1 MPKKITE
8 FTLTSGQITG
18 HSKPTKDSKDG
29 SFNYWNFESHNKQGT
44 KIGYGSIHTQILD
57 ALDVADQMEKGC
69 LVRVKIEIY
78 EKPEAVS
85 LSSGKGN
92 EF

>member
-44 KIGYGSIHTQILD
+44 KIGYGSIHTQILET
-57 ALDVADQMEKGC
+57 LGVADQMEKGC
-69 LVRVKIEIY
+69 LVKVKVEIY
-78 EKPEAVS
+78 EKPEAVN